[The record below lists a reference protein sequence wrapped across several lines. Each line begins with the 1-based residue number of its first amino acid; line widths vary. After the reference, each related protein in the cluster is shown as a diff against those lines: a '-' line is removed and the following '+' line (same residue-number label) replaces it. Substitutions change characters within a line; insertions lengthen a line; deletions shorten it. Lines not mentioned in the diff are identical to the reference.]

1 MSDTEHPD
9 TPFADY
15 LTELHASGI
24 FIVNRQTLA
33 RAIVATLPYE
43 TFATP
48 ERYADALLVSVD
60 ADMQAVGEVL
70 AA

>member
-1 MSDTEHPD
+1 MPDTDHPD

-15 LTELHASGI
+15 LAELHASGI

-48 ERYADALLVSVD
+48 EKYADALLASVS
-60 ADMQAVGEVL
+60 ADMQVAGEVL

>member
-1 MSDTEHPD
+1 MPDIDHPD
-9 TPFADY
+9 APFSTY
-15 LTELHASGI
+15 LEEMHRNGI
-24 FIVNRQTLA
+24 RIVTRDVLA